1 MRPYI
6 LTEPQAG
13 RVPRVLLVFLC
24 LAFLIPGLTGRSPWG
39 NADATGFGIALT
51 MARGSLE
58 QWMQPSVFGLS
69 LPEEGPLAYWL
80 MAGAIHLGS
89 PWLSEHASARLVIGL
104 LIVPGLLAI
113 WQAARL
119 FARRPEIQPS
129 DPFGASA
136 SPALITRSM
145 ADAALLVT
153 LACCGLMTRLHE
165 TTAEALQFTWMGLLL
180 WGAALSLERPR
191 AGGTMVGLALA
202 ATALGASLP
211 LAALLASAWLLAYL
225 LSPPVRA
232 LARRAIAGSILW
244 PLGVTGLWALSLW
257 IWGGGTPAALG
268 AWWTATWSIAPSGS
282 GPLGALLGTLSWFAW
297 PAWPLAAWTLW
308 RWRKLAGEPALLIPT
323 LFAAAILIHLSLIP
337 RASEQAMI
345 PLIMPLALLAVWG
358 LPTMM
363 RGMVA
368 LLDWMA
374 VSLFSLIGIFIWG
387 YWLALQTGYPPRMAA
402 SALRV
407 APGYE
412 PEFITLSGAI
422 GLAASIGWL
431 VLIRWRTRNG
441 PPRLWRPMVL
451 SAGGLVFIWILLV
464 SLWLPVFDQ
473 RKSLRGP
480 ALEVAEVLRNASAGR
495 PGGADCVQPVNLNAA
510 ERTGFAYFGGIHF
523 GTDPQSCP
531 LLLQRL
537 PAVGSE
543 SSLTG
548 KENWERLWL
557 GGRRFDRNE
566 RFALDRRQP

>member
-24 LAFLIPGLTGRSPWG
+24 IAFLIPGFTGRDPWG
-39 NADATGFGIALT
+39 SADATGFGIALT
-51 MARGSLE
+51 MARGSIE
-58 QWMQPSVFGLS
+58 QWLQPSVFGLG
-69 LPEEGPLAYWL
+69 LPEEAPLAHWL
-80 MAGAIHLGS
+80 MAGAMRLGS
-89 PWLSEHASARLVIGL
+89 PWLSEHASARLAVGL
-104 LIVPGLLAI
+104 LVAPGLWAI

-136 SPALITRSM
+136 SPALIARSM
-145 ADAALLVT
+145 ADATLLVT
-153 LACCGLMTRLHE
+153 LACWGLVTRLHE
-165 TTAEALQFTWMGLLL
+165 TTAEALQFTWMGILL
-180 WGAALSLERPR
+180 WGAALSLVRPR
-191 AGGTMVGLALA
+191 TGGSLVGLALA
-202 ATALGASLP
+202 ATVLGGSVL
-211 LAALLASAWLLAYL
+211 LAVLLASAWFLAYL
-225 LSPPVRA
+225 LSRPIRA
-232 LARRAIAGSILW
+232 LARNAIAGSVLW
-244 PLGVTGLWALSLW
+244 PVGITGLWALSLW
-257 IWGGGTPAALG
+257 VWDGRTLTALG
-268 AWWTATWSIAPSGS
+268 AWWTAAWAIAPVGGGSLSG
-282 GPLGALLGTLSWFAW
+282 LLGTLSWFAW
-297 PAWPLAAWTLW
+297 PAWPLAVWTLW

-323 LFAAAILIHLSLIP
+323 LFAAAILIHLSLIQ

-412 PEFITLSGAI
+412 PEFVTLSGAV

-451 SAGGLVFIWILLV
+451 SAGGLVFVWILLV

-480 ALEVAEVLRNASAGR
+480 ALEAAEVIRGVSEGPSGR
-495 PGGADCVQPVNLNAA
+495 VDCVQALNLSTA
-510 ERTGFAYFGGIHF
+510 ERTGFAYFGGIPF
-523 GTDPQSCP
+523 GTESQPCP
-531 LLLQRL
+531 LVLQRL
-537 PAVGSE
+537 PSEGSE

-548 KENWERLWL
+548 KAHWERLWL
-557 GGRRFDRNE
+557 GGRRFDRKE